1 MKKTFVFLLTFL
13 LITTQICAEKIYE
26 NKTTEY
32 LTKGV
37 ILESTNTYTASGWQR
52 VDVVKIDL
60 RDKNLEVKV
69 LSPKDGVSSLQTVKQ
84 MAENYGTKA
93 AVNGDFFNMGSGET
107 NMLGMVISDGELIS
121 TPSVDNFASFG
132 LDFDNSPVFGYFS
145 FKGTLFA
152 ENTSLVELSSC
163 DLYQI
168 NKVPITTGGITMLT
182 SDWGKKVDIPIGN
195 YAMVTEKTGV
205 GKYQM
210 TAFSW
215 GGEPVAIPENGAVF
229 TTNYSINGFLS
240 ANFAIGDVIRVET
253 EMTPDIDKIKESI
266 GGNTL
271 IVKDGMV
278 CDFTNNIAGKN
289 PRTALGVSASQD
301 TLYFVTVDGRKSD
314 CPGFTQEALA
324 ELMIEIGCETAINLD
339 GGGST
344 TMVTEDI
351 LTGTQKAQNDATYL
365 RPVSNAIGVISNLSP
380 LSSARGGKLELS
392 QETIVA
398 GGSVNIS
405 YGFYDK
411 NYNRISANGVTIK
424 TTDENAV
431 ITENKITFKTPGVHS
446 VFVTYQKVTLEADI
460 RVLGDIFAIDI
471 SPEVVDATEKDCIFT
486 ITAYDRN
493 GYSAPVPASLVE
505 FTASDSLSLSGNK
518 VSKTTASGTVT
529 ARYNGLT
536 ANAVVNGE
544 KYLREDD
551 ICGEDI
557 FNKRPKGAKALTFVG
572 EIKTP
577 ENFIGVLQ
585 SKKYLDSLASSD
597 DLYCISSVY
606 DKWGMLKDYKAA
618 ESFSERTIENSKI
631 VTFSSKTSASI
642 RLSDSENW
650 ANIINV
656 CNNAQEK
663 NIVFVTNSAMSDL
676 NANEK
681 IVWNHYM
688 NILTEKGKNVFV
700 VSPDDE
706 SEVKTE
712 NGVRYLYAGEIG
724 NCTIESFDYGLD
736 QSAPL
741 TLYFS
746 GDEIGYWY
754 K

>member
-1 MKKTFVFLLTFL
+1 MKKTMAFLLTL
-13 LITTQICAEKIYE
+13 LLMTTQICAEKIYE

-37 ILESTNTYTASGWQR
+37 VLESTDTYTNSGWQR

-60 RDKNLEVKV
+60 RDENLEVKV
-69 LSPKDGVSSLQTVKQ
+69 LSPKDGVSGLQTVKQ

-107 NMLGMVISDGELIS
+107 NMLGMVVSSGELIS

-132 LDFDNSPVFGYFS
+132 LTHDNSPIFGYFS

-182 SDWGKKVDIPIGN
+182 SDWGKKADIPVGN
-195 YAMVTEKTGV
+195 YAMVTEKISD
-205 GKYQM
+205 GKYKM
-210 TAFSW
+210 TACSW

-253 EMTPDIDKIKESI
+253 EMTPDIEKIKESI

-271 IVKDGMV
+271 IVKDGAV
-278 CDFTNNIAGKN
+278 CDFTSNIAGKN
-289 PRTALGVSASQD
+289 PRTALGVSASGD
-301 TLYFVTVDGRKSD
+301 TLYLVTVDGRKSD

-324 ELMIEIGCETAINLD
+324 ELMIEIGCDAAINLD

-351 LTGTQKAQNDATYL
+351 LTGAQMVQNNVTSL
-365 RPVSNAIGVISNLSP
+365 RRVSNAIGVISNLSP
-380 LSSARGGKLELS
+380 LSTAHGGKVQLS
-392 QETIVA
+392 KKTIVCND
-398 GGSVNIS
+398 SVNVS

-411 NYNRISANGVTIK
+411 NYNRISANKVTIK
-424 TTDENAV
+424 TTDKNAE
-431 ITENKITFKTPGVHS
+431 ITENKITFKTPGEHS
-446 VFVTYQKVTLEADI
+446 VFVTYQKVTLKASV

-471 SPEVVDATEKDCIFT
+471 SPEVADATEKDCTFT
-486 ITAYDRN
+486 VTAYDRN
-493 GYSAPVPASLVE
+493 GYNAQVPASLVE
-505 FTASDSLSLSGNK
+505 FSASEGLALSGNK
-518 VSKTTASGTVT
+518 VSKTTSSGTVT
-529 ARYNGLT
+529 AQFDGLT

-544 KYLREDD
+544 KHLRQGD
-551 ICGEDI
+551 IKEEDI
-557 FNKRPKGAKALTFVG
+557 FNKHLSDAKALTFVG

-585 SKKYLDSLASSD
+585 SKKYLDTLTSTD

-606 DKWGMLKDYKAA
+606 DKWGMLKDYKTANA
-618 ESFSERTIENSKI
+618 FSERTVENSKI
-631 VTFSSKTSASI
+631 VTFSSNTSASI

-656 CNNAQEK
+656 CNTAQEK
-663 NIVFVTNSAMSDL
+663 NIVFVTNSAMHDL

-688 NILTEKGKNVFV
+688 NILTERGKNVFV
-700 VSPDDE
+700 VTPGE
-706 SEVKTE
+706 KSEVKTE
-712 NGVRYLYAGEIG
+712 NGVRYLYVGEIG
-724 NCTIESFDYGLD
+724 SCSIESFNYGLD
-736 QSAPL
+736 QSRPL

-746 GDEIGYWY
+746 GDEISYWY